1 MAKPRPLR
9 TNDNSALLP
18 GQWSG
23 AGEIVLDD
31 KRLEELIPNQR
42 IRERV
47 IRKEALKGSII
58 PIVDKGFRFFAEP
71 IRRPVF
77 GRPVKS
83 MNSMLKEIGIELTRL
98 FHPEKARK
106 LEA

>member
-1 MAKPRPLR
+1 MAKPRPIR
-9 TNDNSALLP
+9 KNDGTALLP
-18 GQWSG
+18 GQWTG

-31 KRLEELIPNQR
+31 AKLENLIPNDR
-42 IRERV
+42 IREIV
-47 IRKEALKGSII
+47 IRKETRKGTVVPII
-58 PIVDKGFRFFAEP
+58 DKGFRFYAEP
-71 IRRPVF
+71 IRRPVL

-98 FHPEKARK
+98 FHPEKAKK